1 MELVS
6 VIIPVYNSENTI
18 KETIISAINQTYT
31 NLEIIVVDDGSTDN
45 SKNEILSLTDSR
57 IKYKFQENQGSPNA
71 KNLGLSIS
79 AGKYIQFL
87 DADDLLSSDK
97 IENQVKLLNGKV
109 DAICICRTKIF
120 YEVTDLQKNNLQE
133 IDSEFLTFSKNPKEF
148 LLNLHGV
155 YGREG
160 MVQPNAYLTPIDI
173 IKKAGEWS
181 PLLSRSPDDDS
192 EFFCRVLLN
201 SKEVI
206 YDKTSINYYRKSLNL
221 LSSGKTHSHAFGALK
236 TVELK
241 SRIILKELNTPEVK
255 KMLARNFANVAYTHS
270 VSTPEILVAVKGQL
284 YDVLGY
290 DKIPTV
296 GGKYFKFISLFIGFE
311 AAIKLK
317 LKLKKLIIKT

>member
-1 MELVS
+1 
-6 VIIPVYNSENTI
+6 
-18 KETIISAINQTYT
+18 
-31 NLEIIVVDDGSTDN
+31 
-45 SKNEILSLTDSR
+45 
-57 IKYKFQENQGSPNA
+57 
-71 KNLGLSIS
+71 
-79 AGKYIQFL
+79 
-87 DADDLLSSDK
+87 
-97 IENQVKLLNGKV
+97 
-109 DAICICRTKIF
+109 
-120 YEVTDLQKNNLQE
+120 
-133 IDSEFLTFSKNPKEF
+133 
-148 LLNLHGV
+148 
-155 YGREG
+155 
-160 MVQPNAYLTPIDI
+160 
-173 IKKAGEWS
+173 
-181 PLLSRSPDDDS
+181 
-192 EFFCRVLLN
+192 LLN